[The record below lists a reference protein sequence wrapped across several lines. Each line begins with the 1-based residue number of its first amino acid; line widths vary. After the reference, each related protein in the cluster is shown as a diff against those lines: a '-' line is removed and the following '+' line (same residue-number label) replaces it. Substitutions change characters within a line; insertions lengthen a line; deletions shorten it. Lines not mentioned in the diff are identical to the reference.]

1 MRRSTG
7 LARALW
13 RFTALLQLLAPTV
26 VSIADAKLERDAAS
40 ARAFSHV
47 EANTSKDCV
56 RVHTS
61 DCALCQHLTTPLA
74 KSNKAALPVLVAR
87 AEPPAIAR
95 GAASVVAPEQSP
107 TLPRAPP
114 AV

>member
-7 LARALW
+7 LTRALW
-13 RFTALLQLLAPTV
+13 RLTALLQLLVPSM

-47 EANTSKDCV
+47 EATTSKDCV
-56 RVHTS
+56 RVHQS

-74 KSNKAALPVLVAR
+74 KSHKAAPLVLVAR
-87 AEPPAIAR
+87 AEVPAIAL
-95 GAASVVAPEQSP
+95 GVTPVVAPEQRP

-114 AV
+114 FA